1 MSTATT
7 MTERQLQDAII
18 EAAKRMNW
26 LCYHVYD
33 SRRSVPG
40 FPDLVLLKGQ
50 RMMVLELKTD
60 KGRVRPEQH
69 VWLDAFV
76 QAGITAKIIRPAD
89 LDDVL
94 AQLQEAA

>member
-1 MSTATT
+1 MTVA

-18 EAAKRMNW
+18 GAAQR
-26 LCYHVYD
+26 LGYLVYHVYD

-50 RMMVLELKTD
+50 KMLVLELKTD

-69 VWLDAFV
+69 VWLQAFM
-76 QAGITAKIIRPAD
+76 QAGVTAKIIRPAD

-94 AQLQEAA
+94 AELQEAN